1 MCPIVR
7 KAVKRQMERSLK
19 RGTKFLFHNSHG
31 NAVRRHNFSAYVWR
45 PLMKMLDIPYRT
57 FEQTR
62 HSFASILL
70 ARGERPYYISKQ
82 MGHANLYVTLSRYA
96 KFIPSEDDGQILSK
110 VTEK

>member
-1 MCPIVR
+1 
-7 KAVKRQMERSLK
+7 
-19 RGTKFLFHNSHG
+19 
-31 NAVRRHNFSAYVWR
+31 
-45 PLMKMLDIPYRT
+45 MKMLDIPYRT

-62 HSFASILL
+62 HSYASILL
-70 ARGERPYYISKQ
+70 ADGERPHYISKQ